1 MAIQPIDLQNMY
13 SQIQN
18 VARNEAGNQLSQVAS
33 SIQQVIKAEKNLENS
48 TKVQNTSNDNSKADM
63 INSNGRG
70 NSSSGGY
77 KQGNSKH
84 HNNDDENDL
93 PPPKAAPAP
102 YIGSI
107 IDITR

>member
-33 SIQQVIKAEKNLENS
+33 SIQQVTKAEKNLENS

-70 NSSSGGY
+70 NSSAGGF
-77 KQGNSKH
+77 KQGNSKQ

-93 PPPKAAPAP
+93 PPPKAAPTP

>member
-33 SIQQVIKAEKNLENS
+33 SIQQVTKAEKNLENS

-84 HNNDDENDL
+84 HYNDDENDL

>member
-13 SQIQN
+13 TQIQN

-33 SIQQVIKAEKNLENS
+33 SIQQVTKTEKNLENS
-48 TKVQNTSNDNSKADM
+48 TKVQNTSNDNSKADT

-70 NSSSGGY
+70 SGSSAGY
-77 KQGNSKH
+77 MKKKSDKQ
-84 HNNDDENDL
+84 NNNEDDDL
-93 PPPKAAPAP
+93 PPRKAAPTP

>member
-13 SQIQN
+13 PQIQN
-18 VARNEAGNQLSQVAS
+18 VARNEAGNQFSQVAS
-33 SIQQVIKAEKNLENS
+33 SIQQVTKAEKNLENS